1 LAALAPKPIW
11 PRMGYE
17 TDLKLFIDG
26 VWKGS
31 DSGHTVVNP
40 VDAKPIAEVPYAT
53 RADLEE
59 ALAASDRAWPQW
71 RALDVEKRGAILH
84 KTALLLRERVEQVAA
99 TLTQEQ
105 GKILPEAKAEV
116 LASAQLFDW
125 YAEDAKRDYG
135 RTLVRPG
142 GQLSRVIRQ
151 PIGPT
156 ATFSPW
162 NFPIYLLAKK
172 VSAALAAGCTV
183 ISRPPHET
191 PGCATE
197 LFLALADAGI
207 PSGVAQLV
215 HGDANL
221 ISETLIASRVIRKVS
236 FTGSTGVGKHLMRLC
251 ADSMTRVTMELGGHA
266 PVLIFDDCDLEK
278 TLDMVVPQ
286 KFRNAGQVCVSPT
299 RFYVQRGIY
308 DAFVKGFA
316 ERTAKVTVGNGLDD
330 GTRMGP
336 LANARRPDAI
346 EALVKDAKSK
356 GARVL
361 AGGERGDQG
370 FFFQPTLLADV
381 PNDANIMNDEPFGPV
396 AVSRP
401 FDTFEE
407 VIEQAN
413 RLPYGL
419 AAFAFTENGRRANL
433 IGDLVESGMV
443 GINTFAI
450 SGADTPFGG
459 VKDSGFGSE
468 GGKEGLESY
477 QVVKAIHQA

>member
-1 LAALAPKPIW
+1 
-11 PRMGYE
+11 M
-17 TDLKLFIDG
+17 
-26 VWKGS
+26 
-31 DSGHTVVNP
+31 
-40 VDAKPIAEVPYAT
+40 DAKPIAEVPYAT
-53 RADLEE
+53 KADLDE
-59 ALAASDRAWPQW
+59 ALAASGRAWPEW

-84 KTALLLRERVEQVAA
+84 KAAKLLRERADAIAA

-105 GKILPEAKAEV
+105 GKILAEAKAET

-125 YAEDAKRDYG
+125 YAEEAKRDYG
-135 RTLVRPG
+135 RTLVRPA

-151 PIGPT
+151 PVGPT
-156 ATFSPW
+156 ATFTPW

-172 VSAALAAGCTV
+172 VAPALAAGCTV

-191 PGCATE
+191 PGSTTE
-197 LFLALADAGI
+197 LFRALADAGI
-207 PSGVAQLV
+207 PAGVAQLV
-215 HGDANL
+215 HGDADL
-221 ISETLIASRVIRKVS
+221 VSSTLIASRTIRKVS
-236 FTGSTGVGKHLMRLC
+236 FTGSTAVGKHLMKLC

-266 PVLIFDDCDLEK
+266 PVLIFEDCDLEK

-316 ERTAKVTVGNGLDD
+316 ERTARVTVGNGLQE

-336 LANARRPDAI
+336 LANQRRPEAI
-346 EALVKDAKSK
+346 DRLVGDAKAK
-356 GARVL
+356 GARLV
-361 AGGERGDQG
+361 AGGERGDSG

-381 PNDANIMNDEPFGPV
+381 PDDAQIMNEEPFGPV

-443 GINTFAI
+443 GVNTFAI
-450 SGADTPFGG
+450 SVADAPFGG

>member
-1 LAALAPKPIW
+1 
-11 PRMGYE
+11 MGYE
-17 TDLKLFIDG
+17 TDLKLFING
-26 VWKGS
+26 AWK
-31 DSGHTVVNP
+31 SGEGREAHAVVNP
-40 VDAKPIAEVPYAT
+40 VTASPIAEVPYAT
-53 RADLEE
+53 AADLEE
-59 ALAASDRAWPQW
+59 ALAASERAWPEW
-71 RALDVEKRGAILH
+71 RSTDVDKRGAILH
-84 KTALLLRERVEQVAA
+84 KAAALLRQRADA
-99 TLTQEQ
+99 IASTLTQEQ

-116 LASAQLFDW
+116 IGSAQLFDW

-135 RTLVRPG
+135 RTLVRPA

-151 PIGPT
+151 PVGPT
-156 ATFSPW
+156 ATFTPW

-172 VSAALAAGCTV
+172 VAAALAAGCTV

-191 PGCATE
+191 PGCTTE
-197 LFLALADAGI
+197 LFRALADAGI
-207 PSGVAQLV
+207 PAGVAQLV
-215 HGDANL
+215 HGDADL
-221 ISETLIASRVIRKVS
+221 ISRTLIASRTIRKVS
-236 FTGSTGVGKHLMRLC
+236 FTGSTGVGKHLMKLC

-308 DAFVKGFA
+308 DAFLKGFA
-316 ERTAKVTVGNGLDD
+316 ERTAKVKVGDGLQAD
-330 GTRMGP
+330 TRMGP

-346 EALVKDAKSK
+346 GKLVDDAKAK

-361 AGGERGDQG
+361 AGGERGDG
-370 FFFQPTLLADV
+370 GYFFQPTLLADV
-381 PNDANIMNDEPFGPV
+381 PNEAEIMNEEPFGPV

-401 FDTFEE
+401 FDTFDE

-450 SGADTPFGG
+450 SVADAPFGG

>member
-1 LAALAPKPIW
+1 
-11 PRMGYE
+11 MGYE

-26 VWKGS
+26 VWKS
-31 DSGHTVVNP
+31 ADAGHTVVNP
-40 VDAKPIAEVPYAT
+40 VDAKPIGEVPFAT
-53 RADLEE
+53 KADLEE

-71 RALDVEKRGAILH
+71 KALDVEKRAAILH
-84 KTALLLRERVEQVAA
+84 KIGSLLRERADHIAA
-99 TLTQEQ
+99 ILTQEQ

-116 LASAQLFDW
+116 LGSAQMFDW
-125 YAEDAKRDYG
+125 YAEEAKRDYG
-135 RTLVRPG
+135 RTLVRPA

-151 PIGPT
+151 PVGPT
-156 ATFSPW
+156 ATFTPW

-172 VSAALAAGCTV
+172 VAPALAAGNTV
-183 ISRPPHET
+183 ISRPPEET
-191 PGCATE
+191 PGCTTE
-197 LFLALADAGI
+197 LFRALSDAGI
-207 PSGVAQLV
+207 PAGVAQLV
-215 HGDANL
+215 HGDADL
-221 ISETLIASRVIRKVS
+221 ISRTLIGSRTVRKVS
-236 FTGSTGVGKHLMRLC
+236 FTGSTPVGKHLMKLC
-251 ADSMTRVTMELGGHA
+251 ADTMTRVTMELGGHA

-299 RFYVQRGIY
+299 RFYVQQGIY
-308 DAFVKGFA
+308 EAFVKGFA
-316 ERTAKVTVGNGLDD
+316 ERTAKVKVGNGLEE
-330 GTRMGP
+330 GSRMGP
-336 LANARRPDAI
+336 LANGRRPEAI
-346 EALVKDAKSK
+346 ERLVNDAKAK

-361 AGGERGDQG
+361 AGGERGDSG
-370 FFFQPTLLADV
+370 FFFKPTLLADV
-381 PNDANIMNDEPFGPV
+381 PNEADIMSTEPFGPV

-401 FDTFEE
+401 FDSFEDA
-407 VIEQAN
+407 IEQAN

-433 IGDLVESGMV
+433 IGDLLESGMV
-443 GINTFAI
+443 GINTFNV

>member
-1 LAALAPKPIW
+1 
-11 PRMGYE
+11 MGYE
-17 TDLKLFIDG
+17 ADLQLFIDG
-26 VWKGS
+26 VWK
-31 DSGHTVVNP
+31 SGEGRDAHTVINP
-40 VDAKPIAEVPYAT
+40 VTGGGMAEVPYAT
-53 RADLEE
+53 AADLEE
-59 ALAASDRAWPQW
+59 AIAASERAWPEW
-71 RALDVEKRGAILH
+71 RATDVEKRGAILH
-84 KTALLLRERVEQVAA
+84 KTAALLRERVDHIGAI
-99 TLTQEQ
+99 LTQEQ
-105 GKILPEAKAEV
+105 GKIIAEAKAEV
-116 LASAQLFDW
+116 LGSAQLFDW
-125 YAEDAKRDYG
+125 YAEEIKRDYG
-135 RTLVRPG
+135 RTLVRPA

-151 PIGPT
+151 PVGPT

-162 NFPIYLLAKK
+162 NFPIYLLSKK
-172 VSAALAAGCTV
+172 VAAALAAGCPI

-197 LFLALADAGI
+197 LFRALHDAGI
-207 PSGVAQLV
+207 PKGVAQLV
-215 HGDANL
+215 HGDANM
-221 ISETLIASRVIRKVS
+221 ISTTLIGSRTIRKIS
-236 FTGSTGVGKHLMRLC
+236 FTGSTNVGKHLMRLA
-251 ADSMTRVTMELGGHA
+251 ADSMTRITMELGGHA

-308 DAFVKGFA
+308 DAFLKGFA
-316 ERTAKVTVGNGLDD
+316 ERTQKVKVGDGLDSES
-330 GTRMGP
+330 RMGP
-336 LANARRPDAI
+336 LANAKRPEAVGAMIEDAR
-346 EALVKDAKSK
+346 AK

-361 AGGERGDQG
+361 AGGGPGDGG

-381 PNDANIMNDEPFGPV
+381 PNEAEIMNEEPFGPV

-401 FDTFEE
+401 FDSFDEA
-407 VIEQAN
+407 IEQAN

-450 SGADTPFGG
+450 SVADAPFGG

-468 GGKEGLESY
+468 GDRKS
-477 QVVKAIHQA
+477 VV

>member
-1 LAALAPKPIW
+1 
-11 PRMGYE
+11 MGYE

-26 VWKGS
+26 VWK
-31 DSGHTVVNP
+31 SGEGGEAHQVVNP
-40 VDAKPIAEVPYAT
+40 VDAQPIAELPFAT
-53 RADLEE
+53 KADLDE
-59 ALAASDRAWPQW
+59 ALAASERAFPEW
-71 RALDVEKRGAILH
+71 RGQDVEKRGAILH
-84 KTALLLRERVEQVAA
+84 KAAALLRERAEHIGRTM
-99 TLTQEQ
+99 TLEQ
-105 GKILPEAKAEV
+105 GKPLAESRSEV

-135 RTLVRPG
+135 RTLVRAA
-142 GQLSRVIRQ
+142 GQVSRVIRQ
-151 PIGPT
+151 PVGPT
-156 ATFSPW
+156 ATFTPW

-172 VSAALAAGCTV
+172 VSAALAAGCSV

-191 PGCATE
+191 PGCTTE
-197 LFLALADAGI
+197 LFRALADAGI
-207 PSGVAQLV
+207 PNGVAQLV
-215 HGDANL
+215 HGDADL
-221 ISETLIASRVIRKVS
+221 ISRTLIASRVIRKVS
-236 FTGSTGVGKHLMRLC
+236 FTGSTNVGKHLMRLC

-308 DAFVKGFA
+308 EAFVKGFA
-316 ERTAKVTVGNGLDD
+316 ERTAKVKVGNGLED
-330 GTRMGP
+330 GVKMGP
-336 LANARRPDAI
+336 LANSRRPDAV
-346 EALVKDAKSK
+346 ESLVADAKAK
-356 GARVL
+356 GARLL
-361 AGGERGDQG
+361 AGGERGASG

-381 PNDANIMNDEPFGPV
+381 PNEANIMNDEPFGPV

-407 VIEQAN
+407 AIFEAN

-433 IGDLVESGMV
+433 IGDLLESGMV

-477 QVVKAIHQA
+477 QVVKAVHQA

>member
-1 LAALAPKPIW
+1 
-11 PRMGYE
+11 MGYE
-17 TDLKLFIDG
+17 TDLNLFIDG
-26 VWKGS
+26 VWKS
-31 DSGHTVVNP
+31 ADAGHTLVNP
-40 VDAKPIAEVPYAT
+40 ADATPIAEVPFAT
-53 RADLEE
+53 KADLDE
-59 ALAASDRAWPQW
+59 ALGASERAWPEW

-84 KTALLLRERVEQVAA
+84 KAAKLLRERADAIAA

-135 RTLVRPG
+135 RTLVRPA

-151 PIGPT
+151 PVGPT
-156 ATFSPW
+156 ATFTPW

-172 VSAALAAGCTV
+172 VAPALAAGCTV

-191 PGCATE
+191 PGCTTE
-197 LFLALADAGI
+197 LFRALADSGI
-207 PSGVAQLV
+207 PAGVAQLV
-215 HGDANL
+215 HGDADL
-221 ISETLIASRVIRKVS
+221 VSRTLIGSRTIRKVS
-236 FTGSTGVGKHLMRLC
+236 FTGSTAVGKHLMKLC
-251 ADSMTRVTMELGGHA
+251 ADTMTRVTMELGGHA
-266 PVLIFDDCDLEK
+266 PVLVFDDCDLER

-308 DAFVKGFA
+308 DAFVNGFA
-316 ERTAKVTVGNGLDD
+316 ERTAKVTIGNGLEE

-336 LANARRPDAI
+336 LANQRRPEAIDRLVEDAR
-346 EALVKDAKSK
+346 AK

-361 AGGERGDQG
+361 AGGTRGDSG
-370 FFFQPTLLADV
+370 YFFEPTLLADV
-381 PNDANIMNDEPFGPV
+381 PNDAEIMNEEPFGPV

-401 FDTFEE
+401 FDTFDE
-407 VIEQAN
+407 VIDEAN

-450 SGADTPFGG
+450 SLADAPFGG

>member
-1 LAALAPKPIW
+1 
-11 PRMGYE
+11 MTYE
-17 TDLKLFIDG
+17 ADLKLFIDG
-26 VWKGS
+26 VWK
-31 DSGHTVVNP
+31 SGEGREAHAVVNP
-40 VDAKPIAEVPYAT
+40 VDAQPIAELPFAT
-53 RADLEE
+53 KADLEE
-59 ALAASDRAWPQW
+59 ALAASERAWPEW
-71 RALDVEKRGAILH
+71 RSTDVEKRAAILH
-84 KTALLLRERVEQVAA
+84 KTASLLRERAEHIGRIM
-99 TLTQEQ
+99 TQEQ
-105 GKILPEAKAEV
+105 GKPLAESRSEV

-135 RTLVRPG
+135 RTLVRPA
-142 GQLSRVIRQ
+142 GQISRVIRQ
-151 PIGPT
+151 PVGPV

-162 NFPIYLLAKK
+162 NFPVYLLAKK
-172 VSAALAAGCTV
+172 VAAALATGCTV

-191 PGCATE
+191 PGCCTE
-197 LFLALADAGI
+197 LFRALHDAGI
-207 PSGVAQLV
+207 PAGVAQLL
-215 HGDANL
+215 HGDADL
-221 ISETLIASRVIRKVS
+221 ISRTLIASRTIRKVS
-236 FTGSTGVGKHLMRLC
+236 FTGSTNVGKHLMRLC

-299 RFYVQRGIY
+299 RFYVQSGIY

-316 ERTAKVTVGNGLDD
+316 ERTARVKVGNGLED
-330 GTRMGP
+330 GVKMGP
-336 LANARRPDAI
+336 LANSRRPDAV
-346 EALVKDAKSK
+346 ETLVQDAKAK

-361 AGGERGDQG
+361 AGGERGDGG

-381 PNDANIMNDEPFGPV
+381 PNEANIMNDEPFGPV

-407 VIEQAN
+407 AIEQAN

-477 QVVKAIHQA
+477 QVVKAVHQA